1 MRQYRKETKEIVCVE
16 KIVCNQCGKEI
27 QQHVKFCPNCGKEI
41 PVSNGHEN
49 EGVFHADYQWGY
61 FSEKDGQRH
70 RFDLC
75 EKCYDSLLQGFQ
87 IPVEIEG

>member
-1 MRQYRKETKEIVCVE
+1 MRQYRKETKEIGCVE
-16 KIVCNQCGKEI
+16 KIVCNQ
-27 QQHVKFCPNCGKEI
+27 CGKEI

-75 EKCYDSLLQGFQ
+75 EKCYDSLLQGFR

>member
-1 MRQYRKETKEIVCVE
+1 MRQYRKETKEIGCVE

-27 QQHVKFCPNCGKEI
+27 
-41 PVSNGHEN
+41 PVFNGHEN

>member
-1 MRQYRKETKEIVCVE
+1 MRQYRKETKEIGCVE

-27 QQHVKFCPNCGKEI
+27 L
-41 PVSNGHEN
+41 VSNGHEN

>member
-1 MRQYRKETKEIVCVE
+1 MRQYRKETKEIGCVE

-27 QQHVKFCPNCGKEI
+27 L
-41 PVSNGHEN
+41 VSNGHEN

-70 RFDLC
+70 KFDLC